1 MKYKGNNNLIGKKF
15 NHLLVLEY
23 VGESKWKCLCDCGK
37 ETITKTSSLKSGKTK
52 SCGCLR
58 GQNTKNNIR
67 NTPPKKD
74 LTNQRFGLLVVK
86 EYIKGGFW
94 KCLCDCG
101 KETIVDTR
109 NLNNGHT
116 RSCGCLVSSTNS
128 QNNTY
133 DMSNYENDAIRV
145 LNRAGSDNQGTA
157 LWECKCKICGNIF
170 ITRGVSIRKGY
181 VNSCGCVHSLNERKI
196 TKLLI
201 DNNIEFSTQYTF
213 PDLKGPRGGALRFDF
228 AIFKNHKLTHLI
240 EYNGKQHY
248 VQAEGSWGKDFQESK
263 IRDKLKKDYCN
274 KNNIP
279 LIIISYD
286 ENYNLNTL
294 LNNL

>member
-1 MKYKGNNNLIGKKF
+1 
-15 NHLLVLEY
+15 
-23 VGESKWKCLCDCGK
+23 
-37 ETITKTSSLKSGKTK
+37 
-52 SCGCLR
+52 
-58 GQNTKNNIR
+58 
-67 NTPPKKD
+67 
-74 LTNQRFGLLVVK
+74 
-86 EYIKGGFW
+86 
-94 KCLCDCG
+94 
-101 KETIVDTR
+101 
-109 NLNNGHT
+109 
-116 RSCGCLVSSTNS
+116 
-128 QNNTY
+128 
-133 DMSNYENDAIRV
+133 MSNYENDTIRV